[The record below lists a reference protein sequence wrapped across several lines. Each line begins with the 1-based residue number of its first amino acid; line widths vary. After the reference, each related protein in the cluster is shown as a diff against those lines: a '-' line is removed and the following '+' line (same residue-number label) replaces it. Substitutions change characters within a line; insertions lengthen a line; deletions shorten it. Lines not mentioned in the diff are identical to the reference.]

1 LYARGAYHAAAVGR
15 SASPLD
21 SIMSRAH
28 IVAGLGLL
36 LSSAVAASSGA
47 DSTLRSLA
55 KDFSDARS
63 MPLGSRPG
71 PPGIELGSL
80 KGVSSSAIRT
90 ALGQPDHGPANPDCH
105 AELCW
110 SFTYGPGAAP
120 LQGSVDN
127 GDGTISVEV
136 STGGPWLLVLEFT
149 GDRLTSAFW
158 RGQR

>member
-1 LYARGAYHAAAVGR
+1 
-15 SASPLD
+15 
-21 SIMSRAH
+21 MSRTH

-47 DSTLRSLA
+47 HFTLQALA

-71 PPGIELGSL
+71 PPGIELASL
-80 KGVSSSAIRT
+80 KGVTSSAIRT
-90 ALGQPDHGPANPDCH
+90 ALGQPDQGPPNPDCH

-120 LQGSVDN
+120 LRGPVDN
-127 GDGTISVEV
+127 GGGNVSIEV
-136 STGGPWLLVLEFT
+136 STGGPWLLVLGFT
-149 GDRLTSAFW
+149 ADRLTSAFW